1 MGNLSTY
8 EYEYNLLDE
17 GRKYSGNHRK
27 YLIENA
33 REICYSPATRERIK
47 LREALGYYGH
57 GRRQIAGK
65 MEIGETECVVMPDG
79 SKVIVDNV
87 PSNVTLAFDI
97 DKDGKV
103 THKQEILDTSTGQIV
118 NNLQKNKVGG
128 FSWACPG
135 RDGGT
140 QSATIMTGFSGFDYV
155 LRPGFAKN
163 RGYVLEGVAG
173 SPAYDAVFEA
183 VQDADKTRAYI
194 QFATELYESIT
205 DNDLLNAVDA
215 NIAYREQLTKT
226 KTTLAQAQSELA
238 GAMATNTD
246 LRAKNIELEKNMR
259 GILEAFQEKLP
270 FFIPQPVI
278 DEMMRGNF
286 KRAKMIFE
294 EAGKY
299 DSSTLPFGTQKQ
311 PEPVLK
317 RKEQAVYGTADYGFG
332 LKL

>member
-1 MGNLSTY
+1 MGTACTC

-33 REICYSPATRERIK
+33 REICYSPVTRERIK

-65 MEIGETECVVMPDG
+65 MDIGETECVVMPDG

-87 PSNVTLAFDI
+87 PSNVTIAFDI
-97 DKDGKV
+97 DKDGRV
-103 THKQEILDTSTGQIV
+103 THKQEILDTSTGMIV
-118 NNLQKNKVGG
+118 NNLQKNKIGG

-163 RGYVLEGVAG
+163 RGYVLESAEG
-173 SPAYDAVFEA
+173 SPVYNAVFEA
-183 VQDADKTRAYI
+183 VQDADKTKAYI

-215 NIAYREQLTKT
+215 NIAYRKELSKA

-238 GAMATNTD
+238 GALASNTD
-246 LRAKNIELEKNMR
+246 LKAKNLELENNVR
-259 GILEAFQEKLP
+259 GILETFQEKLP
-270 FFIPQPVI
+270 FFIPEPVI
-278 DEMMRGNF
+278 AEMLKGNF
-286 KRAKMIFE
+286 QRAKMIFE

-299 DSSTLPFGTQKQ
+299 DTSSLPIGKKAM
-311 PEPVLK
+311 PESVVKP
-317 RKEQAVYGTADYGFG
+317 REQAAYNTADYGFG

>member
-286 KRAKMIFE
+286 KRARMIFE

-299 DSSTLPFGTQKQ
+299 DSSTLPLGTQKQ

>member
-79 SKVIVDNV
+79 SKVVVDNV

-97 DKDGKV
+97 DKDGRV

-286 KRAKMIFE
+286 KRARMIFE

-299 DSSTLPFGTQKQ
+299 DSSTLPLGTQKQ

>member
-183 VQDADKTRAYI
+183 VRDADKTRAYI

-299 DSSTLPFGTQKQ
+299 DSSTLPLGTQKQ

>member
-97 DKDGKV
+97 DKDGRV

-286 KRAKMIFE
+286 KRARMIFE

-299 DSSTLPFGTQKQ
+299 DTSALPLGAQKQ

>member
-79 SKVIVDNV
+79 SKVVVDNV

-97 DKDGKV
+97 DKDGRV

-270 FFIPQPVI
+270 FFIPEPVI
-278 DEMMRGNF
+278 DEIMKGNF
-286 KRAKMIFE
+286 TRAKMIFE

-299 DSSTLPFGTQKQ
+299 DSSTLPLGAQKK

-317 RKEQAVYGTADYGFG
+317 RREQAVYGTADYGFG

>member
-79 SKVIVDNV
+79 SKVVVDNV

-246 LRAKNIELEKNMR
+246 LRAKNIEFEKNMR

-286 KRAKMIFE
+286 KRARMIFE

-299 DSSTLPFGTQKQ
+299 DSSTLPLGAQKQ

>member
-1 MGNLSTY
+1 MGSICTCD
-8 EYEYNLLDE
+8 YEYNLLDE

-79 SKVIVDNV
+79 SKVVVDNV

-97 DKDGKV
+97 DKDGRV

-118 NNLQKNKVGG
+118 SNLQKNKVGG

-163 RGYVLEGVAG
+163 RGYVLESAEG
-173 SPAYDAVFEA
+173 SPAYNAVFEA
-183 VQDADKTRAYI
+183 VQDADKTKAYI
-194 QFATELYESIT
+194 QFATELYENIA

-215 NIAYREQLTKT
+215 NIAYREELSRTRN
-226 KTTLAQAQSELA
+226 TLVQAQAELA
-238 GAMATNTD
+238 GALATNTD
-246 LRAKNIELEKNMR
+246 LKAKNLELENNVR
-259 GILEAFQEKLP
+259 GIWEAFQEKLP
-270 FFIPQPVI
+270 FFIPEPVI
-278 DEMMRGNF
+278 EEILKGNF
-286 KRAKMIFE
+286 TRAKMIFE

-299 DSSTLPFGTQKQ
+299 DASSLPIGAQKK
-311 PEPVLK
+311 PEPLIK
-317 RKEQAVYGTADYGFG
+317 RREQALYGTADYGFG